1 MDICVC
7 VKPVPDTSII
17 TFDPKTGLIDS
28 DDLVYIINPHDL
40 VAVEE
45 AVQII
50 EREGS
55 GQITL
60 ISIAPP
66 STRRLIHHCL
76 AMGADE
82 ALLIW
87 DSDFEKLDS
96 YITGVILARAI
107 ASIPHD
113 LVLCGQKAVDTDAG
127 QVGSVIAEDLHM
139 PLASRVV
146 KIDVSPDCR
155 IVNVES
161 KLEKGQRQKMDVTLP
176 AVLAVETDLNEPR
189 YASLPSLMTGQKK
202 AIVKHNL
209 KSLGLSGE
217 TTDIEVI
224 KTRTVFQSV
233 PKPRPKKVFTPDSHL
248 SAEERLSLI
257 ISGGIT
263 QKNSDVLE
271 GNPENIASTV
281 VQFFTEK
288 NFIRSIEESD

>member
-96 YITGVILARAI
+96 YSTGAILARVI

-113 LVLCGQKAVDTDAG
+113 LILCGQKAIDTDAG
-127 QVGSVIAEDLHM
+127 QVGSVIAENLHIT
-139 PLASRVV
+139 LASRITN
-146 KIDVSPDCR
+146 IDFSPDFK

-161 KLEKGQRQKMDVTLP
+161 KLEKGKRQKMEVTLP
-176 AVLAVETDLNEPR
+176 AVLTVETDLNEPR
-189 YASLPSLMTGQKK
+189 YASLPSLMTGLKK
-202 AIVKHNL
+202 YVREYNL
-209 KSLGLSGE
+209 KSPGLSGDA
-217 TTDIEVI
+217 TGIEVI
-224 KTRTVFQSV
+224 KTKTVSQSV
-233 PKPRPKKVFTPDSHL
+233 PKPRPKKVFTPDSNL

-257 ISGGIT
+257 ISGGVT

-271 GNPENIASTV
+271 GNPETIASTV
-281 VQFFTEK
+281 VQFLTEK
-288 NFIRSIEESD
+288 DFVQSIEESD